1 MDGRTASRNLETDM
15 AVQKGVKELRQQATG
30 GKIEERK
37 KKKGTTIGEKGSE
50 EMARRKTSERGGE
63 PYQPRTIGEINA
75 KRVSQAGVQF
85 RDRGPSHSRHRLKL
99 STAGTGNGRP
109 KARRGEGS

>member
-1 MDGRTASRNLETDM
+1 M
-15 AVQKGVKELRQQATG
+15 
-30 GKIEERK
+30 

-75 KRVSQAGVQF
+75 KRVSQAGVRF
-85 RDRGPSHSRHRLKL
+85 REDPLTRGTALKYLLPERETDDR
-99 STAGTGNGRP
+99 
-109 KARRGEGS
+109 RRGGGKAVKDRTKPKRTNSRLAVVPAGAE